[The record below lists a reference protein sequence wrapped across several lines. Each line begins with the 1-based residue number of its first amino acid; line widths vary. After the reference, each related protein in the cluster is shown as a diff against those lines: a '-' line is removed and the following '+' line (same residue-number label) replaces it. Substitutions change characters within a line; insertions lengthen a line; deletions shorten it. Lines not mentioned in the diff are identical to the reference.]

1 MLELIDVICG
11 KNAIE
16 LEGLSKTTLVKQFFE
31 YSECEHL
38 KHWSE
43 QIHDITWHKNKASKK
58 SK

>member
-38 KHWSE
+38 KH
-43 QIHDITWHKNKASKK
+43 
-58 SK
+58 

>member
-1 MLELIDVICG
+1 
-11 KNAIE
+11 